1 MTTKEDAQRII
12 NSLRENGITDEE
24 IVQAVIGVLQT
35 MEGEK

>member
-12 NSLRENGITDEE
+12 NSLREKGITDEE